1 MHLDHLALAT
11 PDPNAALASLV
22 GDLGATV
29 LGGGDAIGFRWVQ
42 VFLGHDQSSDSGMK
56 LELITPWEPEN
67 NDFLQRFIARHGE
80 GPHHLTFKVSN
91 LAAELSRLHDLGFEP
106 VGVNLSNPEWREAF
120 LLPRQSHGTV
130 VQLAESSI
138 DPKFAIDEYRRA
150 QSSGPV
156 GTPFWWQARQV
167 TAPKSCLARIVLRS
181 ADPQATTDFFCSVLG
196 GKVEGSD
203 LVWPGGGRIKIVTA
217 GSETPGVSHLEL
229 QNPQTHELT
238 RKQIIAGIAFE

>member
-42 VFLGHDQSSDSGMK
+42 VFLGHDQAPNSGMK

-91 LAAELSRLHDLGFEP
+91 LAAELSRLRDLGFEP

-138 DPKFAIDEYRRA
+138 DPKFAIDEYRREINL
-150 QSSGPV
+150 
-156 GTPFWWQARQV
+156 RQRADGALQV
-167 TAPKSCLARIVLRS
+167 AHTTA
-181 ADPQATTDFFCSVLG
+181 
-196 GKVEGSD
+196 GKVSRSEGRRDTCSSAVSRFD
-203 LVWPGGGRIKIVTA
+203 L
-217 GSETPGVSHLEL
+217 H
-229 QNPQTHELT
+229 
-238 RKQIIAGIAFE
+238 